1 MYSVRYLHGWIQVAN
16 AADVGDDAIAVKAAA
31 AAVEIAATDATDA
44 DAHRLV
50 ARWNHKRRRGDR

>member
-1 MYSVRYLHGWIQVAN
+1 MYLHGWIQVAN
-16 AADVGDDAIAVKAAA
+16 AADVGDDAIVKAAA

-50 ARWNHKRRRGDR
+50 AR